1 MLRKNTQRSW
11 GMKWLEGVD
20 KYQILTTH
28 KEHGISPETLSD
40 LRSTFAVSYFNGLRD
55 HAMSRFRFHLGT
67 LVILVLLLGVGFA
80 ARRESNE
87 IWDSNIFSITLVIPA
102 ISILLAYHRTEQS
115 VLARVRPLRV
125 GIPGTLPVPINRVQ
139 AADDEGAH
147 FP

>member
-40 LRSTFAVSYFNGLRD
+40 LRSSLADFFQRLRD
-55 HAMSRFRFHLGT
+55 HAMRRFRFHLGT

-80 ARRESNE
+80 ALRESDE
-87 IWDSNIFSITLVIPA
+87 TWDSSIFSLTLGM
-102 ISILLAYHRTEQS
+102 LY
-115 VLARVRPLRV
+115 
-125 GIPGTLPVPINRVQ
+125 
-139 AADDEGAH
+139 
-147 FP
+147 